1 VSSFPATTLPTEA
14 ITQKRSHDVPIPTHT
29 AAGPAKTLTAEK
41 DTSEGK
47 NDESP
52 SAENTV
58 DSDTAETTD
67 ANEVGAQLEDTG
79 ADNESADE
87 PEPEEVSPGKEKRRI
102 PWARVLAFGVLPSLV
117 LVLSVA
123 AGWLKWQDASARAS
137 QTASMESVAAAKDSA
152 VAMLSYQPDSVE
164 NDLGAAQGRLTGSF
178 KTSYAQLIHDVVIP
192 GAKQRHVSAVAT
204 IPAAASVTANPKH
217 AVVLLFVDQTVIIGT
232 DAPTDTASTV
242 RVSLDKVGNRWLIS
256 SFDPI

>member
-29 AAGPAKTLTAEK
+29 AAGPGKTLTAEK

-47 NDESP
+47 NDESR

-58 DSDTAETTD
+58 DSDTAKTKEL
-67 ANEVGAQLEDTG
+67 GAQLEDTG

-87 PEPEEVSPGKEKRRI
+87 PEPENVRPETKRRI

-117 LVLSVA
+117 LGLSVA
-123 AGWLKWQDASARAS
+123 AAWLKWHDASARLS
-137 QTASMESVAAAKDSA
+137 QTASIESVAAAKDSA
-152 VAMLSYQPDSVE
+152 VAMLSYQPESVE
-164 NDLGAAQGRLTGSF
+164 KDLGAAQGRLTGSF

-192 GAKQRHVSAVAT
+192 GAKQRHISAVAT
-204 IPAAASVTANPKH
+204 IPAAAPVTANPKH

-242 RVSLDKVGNRWLIS
+242 RVSLDKVGDRWLIS

>member
-1 VSSFPATTLPTEA
+1 VSSFPATTLPTQA
-14 ITQKRSHDVPIPTHT
+14 ITQKRSHDVPIPTPT
-29 AAGPAKTLTAEK
+29 AAGPGKTLTAEK

-47 NDESP
+47 NDESR

-58 DSDTAETTD
+58 DSDTAETK
-67 ANEVGAQLEDTG
+67 ELGAQLEDTG

-87 PEPEEVSPGKEKRRI
+87 PEPENVRPEKKRRI

-117 LVLSVA
+117 LGLSVA
-123 AGWLKWQDASARAS
+123 AAWLKWDDASARAS
-137 QTASMESVAAAKDSA
+137 QTASIESVAAAKDSA
-152 VAMLSYQPDSVE
+152 VAMLSYQPESVE
-164 NDLGAAQGRLTGSF
+164 KDLDAAQGRLTGSF

-192 GAKQRHVSAVAT
+192 GAKQRHISAVAS
-204 IPAAASVTANPKH
+204 IPAAAPVTANPKH

-242 RVSLDKVGNRWLIS
+242 RVSLDKVGDRWLIS

>member
-1 VSSFPATTLPTEA
+1 VSSFPATTLPIEA

-58 DSDTAETTD
+58 DSDTAET
-67 ANEVGAQLEDTG
+67 NEVGAQLEDTA
-79 ADNESADE
+79 ADDECADE
-87 PEPEEVSPGKEKRRI
+87 PEPEEVSPGKKKRRI

-117 LVLSVA
+117 LGLSVA
-123 AGWLKWQDASARAS
+123 AAWLKWHDASARAS
-137 QTASMESVAAAKDSA
+137 QTASIESVAAAKDSA

-164 NDLGAAQGRLTGSF
+164 KDLGAARGRLTGSF
-178 KTSYAQLIHDVVIP
+178 QASYAQLIHDVVIP
-192 GAKQRHVSAVAT
+192 GAKQRHISAVAT

-242 RVSLDKVGNRWLIS
+242 RVSLDKVGDRWLIS